1 MSLLSDVP
9 YKQRGDIL
17 LESLISMVLM
27 SIVGLGLVYAA
38 SRVAATQGEMNKQN
52 IAVSEMREMLQ
63 NSTQR
68 DNCSSST
75 SQSNCSYAD
84 INITIGGTSQT
95 LRVMTVQQTVQQSD
109 NAICVREVGAPA
121 CSN

>member
-68 DNCSSST
+68 DNCSSSSST

-95 LRVMTVQQTVQQSD
+95 LRVMTVQQSD

>member
-52 IAVSEMREMLQ
+52 IAVSDMREMLQ
-63 NSTQR
+63 NSTRR
-68 DNCSSST
+68 DNCSST
-75 SQSNCSYAD
+75 LQSNCSYAD

-95 LRVMTVQQTVQQSD
+95 LRVMTVQQSDSD

-121 CSN
+121 GSN

>member
-68 DNCSSST
+68 DNCSSSST

-95 LRVMTVQQTVQQSD
+95 LRVMTVQQSD